1 MTEYIIKL
9 LFGPVAHHSSFF
21 TPPCAGTKFQG
32 ELLQRGRKKTR
43 VGGKI
48 LRFSTEIAVYLGT
61 VQARPLVAME
71 C

>member
-9 LFGPVAHHSSFF
+9 LFGPVAHHSSFLLPLRRYQIPRG
-21 TPPCAGTKFQG
+21 TPSTWA
-32 ELLQRGRKKTR
+32 KKTR